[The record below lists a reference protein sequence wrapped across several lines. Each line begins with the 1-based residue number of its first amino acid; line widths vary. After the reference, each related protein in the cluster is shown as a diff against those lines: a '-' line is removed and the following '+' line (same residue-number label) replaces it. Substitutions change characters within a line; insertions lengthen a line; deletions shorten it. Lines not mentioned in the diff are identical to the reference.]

1 MLLRSRCAMFR
12 CMLNEGELINIV
24 DVSVFMIDG
33 VLVLLSK
40 SMTKL
45 LKALDSVIL
54 FVILV

>member
-1 MLLRSRCAMFR
+1 MFR